1 MEGAASLDSRNQRPG
16 SLVLTVLFFVEFLLP
31 SAAVSPKGA
40 NQKNRYGMPLDATER
55 RAAVRER
62 YARAAATGDP
72 CCEPENGDPA
82 TAGAAADG
90 CCAGATADEISCAV
104 GYDQDEMHRVP
115 EGANLGLGCGN
126 PVALASLAPGETVL
140 DLGSGAGFDCFLAAE
155 RVGPEGRVIGV
166 DMTPE
171 MVELARANARKSG
184 FANVEF
190 RLGEI
195 EALPVPDGVADLV
208 ISNCVLN
215 LSANRPRVLTEAM
228 RALRPGGRV
237 IISDLVSDRAMPDF
251 VADSKASLVGC
262 LPVRIAEYEADLA
275 AAGFTNVRVEK
286 RQHYPSEHILAD
298 PQVQA
303 VILREPARKA
313 EVHAFVESIYGGI
326 ISAKKP
332 RKQEAVGQS

>member
-1 MEGAASLDSRNQRPG
+1 MTLN
-16 SLVLTVLFFVEFLLP
+16 
-31 SAAVSPKGA
+31 
-40 NQKNRYGMPLDATER
+40 ATER
-55 RAAVRER
+55 RTAVRER
-62 YARAAATGDP
+62 YARAAVTGDT
-72 CCEPENGDPA
+72 CCEPANGDPA
-82 TAGAAADG
+82 APGSAATA
-90 CCAGATADEISCAV
+90 CTTKTTADEISCAV
-104 GYDQDEMHRVP
+104 GYDQDELNRVP

-155 RVGPEGRVIGV
+155 RVGPKGRVIGV

-171 MVELARANARKSG
+171 MVERARANALKGG

-195 EALPVPDGVADLV
+195 EALPAPDGVADIV

-215 LSANRPRVLTEAM
+215 LSANRPRVLAEAM

-237 IISDLVSDRAMPDF
+237 MISDLVSDHPMPDF
-251 VADSKASLVGC
+251 IAHSKASLVGC

-275 AAGFTNVRVEK
+275 GAGFTDIRVEK
-286 RQHYPSEHILAD
+286 GQRYPSGHILAD

-303 VILREPARKA
+303 VIRRQPAREA
-313 EVHAFVESIYGGI
+313 EIHAFVESIHGGTI
-326 ISAKKP
+326 CAAKP
-332 RKQEAVGQS
+332 EAAG